1 MNFSQVL
8 EVAIGL
14 VLVYYL
20 LGTVVSI
27 ITKGINE
34 SLETRGAALEEYL
47 KRLAGERVV
56 DLTSLPQI
64 KALQPIRYRSFFSFF
79 KTQAKKVEKI
89 PASTLVDAFFDMSGL
104 TGQDHLSG
112 EQLTHLLNQL
122 PPSEGQ
128 QAVLHWVQQGVTDLK
143 DIRSRTTQYIN
154 GILDQASATFKANA
168 RAIVILLSVVITFAL
183 GVDSIQF
190 TKDLWNN
197 AELRAAAQAKAN
209 AIVQQQGADVDLG
222 TILNELGQ
230 LSLKLGWWNVQQ
242 VPPASD
248 IAGWAE
254 FILLKLAGLIITSIA
269 VAQGSSFWYDLL
281 KKMTTAGGGGK
292 GGGSDGGEE
301 GQAVG

>member
-27 ITKGINE
+27 ITKGITE
-34 SLETRGAALEEYL
+34 SLETRGEALEEYL
-47 KRLAGERVV
+47 KKLAGERAV
-56 DLTSLPQI
+56 DLTNLPQI

-104 TGQDHLSG
+104 TGQDNLSG

-128 QAVLHWVQQGVTDLK
+128 QAVLQWVQQGVTDLK

-154 GILDQASATFKANA
+154 GILDQAAATFKANA

-222 TILNELGQ
+222 TILSELGQ
-230 LSLKLGWWNVQQ
+230 LSLKLGWWKVQQ

-281 KKMTTAGGGGK
+281 KKVTTAGGGGK

-301 GQAVG
+301 SQAAG